1 VVLQCAGEAHRL
13 SIKTG
18 LSLCIRCTI
27 CEATKSEVQSP
38 ISSAI
43 SGYTTG
49 QAAGQRRGDRAAA
62 PFSLQ
67 QRLLNQLRKHMGIV
81 RLLQGCQTA

>member
-1 VVLQCAGEAHRL
+1 VVLRCAGEAHRL

-18 LSLCIRCTI
+18 FPLHNCICCTI
-27 CEATKSEVQSP
+27 CEANKSEVQSP

-49 QAAGQRRGDRAAA
+49 QEAGQRRGDRAAA
-62 PFSLQ
+62 AFSLQ
-67 QRLLNQLRKHMGIV
+67 HSLLDQLRKHMGIV
-81 RLLQGCQTA
+81 RLLQGC